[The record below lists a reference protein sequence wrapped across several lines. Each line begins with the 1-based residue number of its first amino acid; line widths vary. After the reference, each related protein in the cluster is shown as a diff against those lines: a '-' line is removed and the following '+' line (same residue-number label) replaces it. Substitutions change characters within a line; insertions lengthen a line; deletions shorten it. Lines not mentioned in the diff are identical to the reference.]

1 MNLIKKFIDTS
12 MNEGLPVAVNS
23 ASSYIKFKLGSQR
36 QIYNR
41 REQLKDEML
50 KLFNATVAY
59 GPFKGLKFSLDAWWG
74 RERASMILGLY
85 EQEVLE
91 SLTNIPKKYKTFID
105 LGAADGYYGIGVL
118 VNNLFENS
126 ICLKA
131 RNRAKCYSRK
141 CQAKWRS

>member
-50 KLFNATVAY
+50 KLFKRYCSVR
-59 GPFKGLKFSLDAWWG
+59 P
-74 RERASMILGLY
+74 I
-85 EQEVLE
+85 
-91 SLTNIPKKYKTFID
+91 
-105 LGAADGYYGIGVL
+105 
-118 VNNLFENS
+118 
-126 ICLKA
+126 
-131 RNRAKCYSRK
+131 
-141 CQAKWRS
+141 